1 MLNPNT
7 GFSRRWVLRRP
18 QARGIQAGMSIVELM
33 VGVAVGLIVVAAA
46 SLLMTSQLV
55 ENRRLLMETQLQ
67 QDLRATADIMT
78 RDLRR
83 AGSLPELGAL
93 DLIWYPG
100 ATGTTSNVMA
110 SAFTPGTTTV
120 DFRYE
125 PGGTTS
131 TRFGY
136 RLLSGVIQTRI
147 GSSGLFQDL
156 TDGKVMVVDS
166 LTFDARNAGA
176 TPVRMPCAKPCPDT
190 TNNSWPTYQV
200 REIDL
205 VITAHAKRDASVKRT
220 VRSTVR
226 LRNDHVVFFNPTS
239 SQACP
244 S

>member
-1 MLNPNT
+1 
-7 GFSRRWVLRRP
+7 
-18 QARGIQAGMSIVELM
+18 MSIVELM

-93 DLIWYPG
+93 GLIWYPES
-100 ATGTTSNVMA
+100 TGTASNVRA
-110 SAFTPGTTTV
+110 SNFVPGSTSVT
-120 DFRYE
+120 FEYE
-125 PGGTTS
+125 PGGTTA

-136 RLLSGVIQTRI
+136 QLVGGVIQTRV
-147 GSSGLFQDL
+147 GSSGGYQDL

-166 LTFDARNAGA
+166 LTFDARNASA
-176 TPVRMPCAKPCPDT
+176 TPVRMPCTKPCPDT
-190 TNNSWPTYQV
+190 TNNCWPTYEV

-205 VITAHAKRDASVKRT
+205 VISAHAKRDPNVKRT

-226 LRNDHVVFFNPTS
+226 LRNDHVVFFNPAS